1 MNEAIAK
8 GFTTFFSIAI
18 IAMITWTVSACCFFL
33 YYHCRKESVDTHED
47 GALTEMISPK
57 SGADSDIG
65 ECQIQ
70 IDQPTAV

>member
-1 MNEAIAK
+1 MAK
-8 GFTTFFSIAI
+8 GLATFFSIAI
-18 IAMITWTVSACCFFL
+18 IAMITWTISSCCFFV
-33 YYHCRKESVDTHED
+33 YYHCCKKSVDSHED
-47 GALTEMISPK
+47 GAITDMILPK